1 MGDLASRIKMI
12 VGAKADKLV
21 SMFEDPVEVIDQ
33 AIIEAKKSYAQLK
46 TSTQQV
52 MAIEEKEQKKYDDLL
67 KEVKEWQATAEGAL
81 KSGDEDAA
89 RKALEKRNSFTQ
101 RAEKQKEILAQAQ
114 ANTEEQKAALSKAKY
129 EISDMESK
137 ADYLKSKH
145 IVAKSKS
152 AANKATDSFNTGSV
166 TKAFDRMEEKIN
178 NEIAMADAG
187 TRLDEELSLGYDEED
202 AKLKEKYGT
211 SSSDVDADLD
221 ELKKQLGV

>member
-1 MGDLASRIKMI
+1 MGDLTSRIKMI

-33 AIIEAKKSYAQLK
+33 AIIEAKKAYAQLK

-52 MAIEEKEQKKYDDLL
+52 MAIEEKEVKKYEDLL

-114 ANTEEQKAALSKAKY
+114 ANTEEQKAALRRAKD
-129 EISDMESK
+129 EIEDMESK

-145 IVAKSKS
+145 IVAKSKT
-152 AANKATDSFNTGSV
+152 AATKAADKFSTEGV

-178 NEIAMADAG
+178 NEMAMADAAVK
-187 TRLDEELSLGYDEED
+187 LDEEMGNSFDEGG
-202 AKLKEKYGT
+202 LKEKYMHA
-211 SSSDVDADLD
+211 SSDVDADLE
-221 ELKKQLGV
+221 ELKKQLGL